1 MVLPDAESMMVHVY
15 VLFPV
20 KLVAERIVLSMVKG
34 AQADIGPGSL
44 S

>member
-1 MVLPDAESMMVHVY
+1 MVLPEAESIIVHVY

-20 KLVAERIVLSMVKG
+20 KFVAERIVLSMVKG
-34 AQADIGPGSL
+34 AQSASGPGSL